1 VAPVPN
7 STSCTDCLPGY
18 YQAKIGQGACLN
30 CEPGRYIVEAASDTC
45 NDCPNGKSSSNPVAE
60 AEAEAEAETE
70 AEAPRTRCFGC
81 EAGKAQ
87 RLQGQPSCEAC
98 ASGFYTA
105 ASGATTCLACKPGRY
120 SVAPSADVG
129 AVTCV
134 DCAAGRNQPLTGQA
148 DCAPCAVA
156 TFADTPGTASC
167 EPCAGDR
174 FSFEG
179 SPYCDRCLRRFYAHI
194 PGDELLD
201 EHASCV
207 HCPLGT
213 TCDGDGQSTTRV
225 LELDPGFWRIT
236 PTEGQVYACPNG
248 AVACRGGTNF
258 SAGGLSYC
266 NLGFEGVLCDICSD
280 NYYFDTE
287 DMTCILC
294 DAASK
299 SVAGI
304 FQAPIVIFFL
314 SLLSL
319 LILYLLL
326 KKFREAM
333 QKKIMG
339 KEEWEEMELE
349 KRKQQQ
355 EKMIAVKEKLN
366 DTRFWWNRKVKPK
379 LKGKL
384 RMNRGVCFAR
394 ITRSRSTTHFPCVN
408 KLLHESIFCYSGDE
422 FSSDRRKHVRK
433 FHRRIPTKL

>member
-1 VAPVPN
+1 MPN

-18 YQAKIGQGACLN
+18 YQAKL
-30 CEPGRYIVEAASDTC
+30 
-45 NDCPNGKSSSNPVAE
+45 
-60 AEAEAEAETE
+60 
-70 AEAPRTRCFGC
+70 
-81 EAGKAQ
+81 GKARASTASQALHRRSGGDVQ
-87 RLQGQPSCEAC
+87 RLPEREVVLEQWRKRSERKLKRKRKRRAPGASAAKQGRR
-98 ASGFYTA
+98 SGFRASPLARRARRDSTPRLA
-105 ASGATTCLACKPGRY
+105 ARRRARLQARPLQRRAVGH
-120 SVAPSADVG
+120 VG
-129 AVTCV
+129 AATCV

-179 SPYCDRCLRRFYAHI
+179 SPYCGRCLRRFYAHI

-236 PTEGQVYACPNG
+236 PTEGQVYACPKG

-349 KRKQQQ
+349 KRKQQ
-355 EKMIAVKEKLN
+355 
-366 DTRFWWNRKVKPK
+366 
-379 LKGKL
+379 
-384 RMNRGVCFAR
+384 
-394 ITRSRSTTHFPCVN
+394 
-408 KLLHESIFCYSGDE
+408 
-422 FSSDRRKHVRK
+422 RR
-433 FHRRIPTKL
+433 